1 MEMKKYI
8 ELGEKRAGKQIEL
21 AKILGVRDSTIRLVK
36 TGHSRLPDA
45 LCIKLADFIEV
56 DRLEVIAASNLMTE
70 KNEERR
76 KIFESCFKSTS
87 KAASFIVTALFIALI
102 SITTPNPANASQ
114 ARESIAEQFVLCK
127 IEYVINYFRRKFY
140 KLLSRF
146 KLPSKYLPNY
156 SHFVEYP

>member
-1 MEMKKYI
+1 MKKYI
-8 ELGEKRAGKQIEL
+8 ELGEKKAGKQIEL

-76 KIFESCFKSTS
+76 KIFESCFS
-87 KAASFIVTALFIALI
+87 KVANFAAAALFLGVI
-102 SITTPNPANASQ
+102 SMMTPSPSNASQ
-114 ARESIAEQFVLCK
+114 QSLSANSVTQLFVLCK
-127 IEYVINYFRRKFY
+127 IEYVINYSSRKFNNFSEY
-140 KLLSRF
+140 LDKLFSGF
-146 KLPSKYLPNY
+146 QNTSV
-156 SHFVEYP
+156 SH